1 MRRGDGMTETKAED
15 RMILKT
21 VKDIAQE
28 KLKPRAAEID
38 ETAEFPWDNV
48 KTFAENG
55 LLAPLLP
62 EKYGGIEAKYLLFS
76 KILEEISKVC
86 PSSALI
92 LIAQADGFLPILWDG
107 KESLKDRCLPE
118 LAKGKLSGFAATE
131 PEAGSD
137 ILSMRTRAV
146 RQGNEYILNGQKRFI
161 TNGSI
166 ASVLSV
172 YAYTDPEKRAK
183 GVTAFAVEKGSNGLI
198 YGKNERKMGMRGCF
212 NSELF
217 FEDLGVSENNRLGEE
232 GEGFPK
238 MMAAL
243 DTSRLFSASQAVGL
257 AQGAI
262 DEAVSY
268 TKIRRQFGR
277 FISQFQGI
285 QFMLADMVAN
295 TEASRLLA
303 YQAARYLDE
312 NKQSLIPKFCAIA
325 KFFASDN
332 AMKVTT
338 DAIQVTGGF
347 GYMKDSPLER
357 MMRDAKLI
365 QIYTGTNQIMRVV
378 ASREIL
384 K

>member
-1 MRRGDGMTETKAED
+1 MRREDGMTALTEED
-15 RMILKT
+15 RMILDT
-21 VKDIAQE
+21 VRDIARE

-38 ETAEFPWDNV
+38 EKAEFPWDTV
-48 KTFAENG
+48 KIFAENG
-55 LLAPLLP
+55 ILSPLLP
-62 EKYGGIEAKYLLFS
+62 EKYGGIGAEYLLFS
-76 KILEEISKVC
+76 MILQEISKVC
-86 PSSALI
+86 ASSALI
-92 LIAQADGFLPILWDG
+92 LIAQADGYLPILWDG
-107 KESLKDRCLPE
+107 NDTLKDRYLPA
-118 LAKGKLSGFAATE
+118 LAKGHISGFAATE

-146 RQGNEYILNGQKRFI
+146 RRGDEYVINGQKRFI

-166 ASVLSV
+166 AHVLSV

-183 GVTAFAVEKGSNGLI
+183 GVTAFAVEKGTKGLI

-217 FEDLGVSENNRLGEE
+217 FEDLVVPAVNRLGEE

-238 MMAAL
+238 MMTAL

-268 TKIRRQFGR
+268 SKIRRQFGR
-277 FISQFQGI
+277 FISQFQAI
-285 QFMLADMVAN
+285 QFMIADMVAN
-295 TEASRLLA
+295 TEAARLLTH
-303 YQAARYLDE
+303 QAARYLDE
-312 NKQSLIPKFCAIA
+312 NKQSMIPKFCAMA
-325 KFFASDN
+325 KFFSSDN